1 MAGQHPNKLAQKYRI
16 YAGTKM
22 INLLKRK
29 LLIRYALILFSV
41 SMLIFLGGYAAYRII
56 SKNVIFSSL
65 YDYLQEEV
73 FEFKQ
78 DSDALARKPERIAVA
93 ARNNALHFFSYG
105 FVNGKMRRLEQPAG
119 KAGDLLTE
127 KMAEWRENDG
137 EMKSVKI
144 RNNDERWRFLAL
156 SESWKNEP
164 DGEEYRVVVL
174 LNVTPYFYVTHR
186 YKSYGLLAVGIL
198 CLISIL
204 AASILANNAVKPLD
218 EAYRKQK
225 EFVSDASHE
234 LKTPLSVLLTYIEI
248 LQQQPQNAKALQVM
262 KDETKNMSGL
272 IENLLALTRLEN
284 TEKPTTQE
292 LNAADIII
300 PLVERLN
307 TVHKDRKQPIKI
319 ICSKDIKVKM
329 SQQHFERLLT
339 ILLDNALK
347 YTPADKEILIK
358 AATGEHNAKIEIAD
372 KGIGIKN
379 DDLPHIFER
388 FYRADKGRNR
398 QNGGFGMGL
407 SLALDIVQKYKGR
420 IKVQS
425 EFGKGTTFFINLP
438 K

>member
-1 MAGQHPNKLAQKYRI
+1 
-16 YAGTKM
+16 M

-41 SMLIFLGGYAAYRII
+41 SMLIFFGGYVAYRII
-56 SKNVIFSSL
+56 SKNVIASSL

-78 DSDALARKPERIAVA
+78 DSDALAIKPERIAVA

-105 FVNGKMRRLEQPAG
+105 FVNGKMRRLEQPEG

-127 KMAEWRENDG
+127 KMAEWQENDG
-137 EMKSVKI
+137 KIKSIKI

-164 DGEEYRVVVL
+164 DGDEYRVVVL

-300 PLVERLN
+300 PLAERLN

-358 AATGEHNAKIEIAD
+358 AATGEHNVKIEIAD
-372 KGIGIKN
+372 KGIGIKS

-398 QNGGFGMGL
+398 QNGGFGLGL

>member
-1 MAGQHPNKLAQKYRI
+1 
-16 YAGTKM
+16 M

-65 YDYLQEEV
+65 YDYLQEEI

-78 DSDALARKPERIAVA
+78 DSDALAIKPERIAVA

-127 KMAEWRENDG
+127 KMAKWRENDG
-137 EMKSVKI
+137 EIKSVKI

-164 DGEEYRVVVL
+164 DGDEYRVVVL

-300 PLVERLN
+300 PLAERLN

-358 AATGEHNAKIEIAD
+358 AATGEHNVKIEIAD
-372 KGIGIKN
+372 QGIGIKS

-398 QNGGFGMGL
+398 QNGGFGLGL

>member
-1 MAGQHPNKLAQKYRI
+1 
-16 YAGTKM
+16 M

-65 YDYLQEEV
+65 YDYLQEEI

-78 DSDALARKPERIAVA
+78 DSDALAIKPERIAVA

-105 FVNGKMRRLEQPAG
+105 FVNGKMRRLEQPEG

-137 EMKSVKI
+137 EIKSVKI

-156 SESWKNEP
+156 SEGWKNEP
-164 DGEEYRVVVL
+164 DGDEYRVVVL

-300 PLVERLN
+300 PLAERLN

-358 AATGEHNAKIEIAD
+358 AATGEHNVKIEIAD
-372 KGIGIKN
+372 KGIGIKS

-398 QNGGFGMGL
+398 QNGGFGLGL

>member
-1 MAGQHPNKLAQKYRI
+1 
-16 YAGTKM
+16 M

-78 DSDALARKPERIAVA
+78 DSDALAIKPERIAVA

-137 EMKSVKI
+137 EIKGVKI

-164 DGEEYRVVVL
+164 DGDEYRVVVL

-204 AASILANNAVKPLD
+204 AASILANNAVKPLA

-358 AATGEHNAKIEIAD
+358 AATGEHNVKIEIAD
-372 KGIGIKN
+372 QGIGIKN

-398 QNGGFGMGL
+398 QNGGFGLGL